1 MLAKQVSS
9 TRLIMILHS
18 IPASAAWRR
27 VCILMRGT
35 LHLNSKVASVAT
47 FFIAL
52 FFFKSKKHTVA
63 IATIIGDFSCHSFS
77 KRILYTPHRYN
88 RL

>member
-35 LHLNSKVASVAT
+35 LQ
-47 FFIAL
+47 I
-52 FFFKSKKHTVA
+52 
-63 IATIIGDFSCHSFS
+63 FS
-77 KRILYTPHRYN
+77 R
-88 RL
+88 